1 MICGNFFGW
10 IKKESNKA
18 PVPRPSA
25 LTAMKCLWAGWI
37 LLVRERVGCCG
48 VFGQWYRLIF
58 YAARTCCL

>member
-37 LLVRERVGCCG
+37 LLVRERE
-48 VFGQWYRLIF
+48 
-58 YAARTCCL
+58 